1 MEDVLKRKEKEKEK
15 AKVERGVTRELL
27 PQHLDLT
34 WRSKVLLTRGG
45 KFSMQNS
52 MSLILGVNMI
62 QSFLHIALVD
72 RVTITWVVRHSNGL
86 SEFRPE
92 NRVRAKAMWMEILP
106 KTIKM

>member
-1 MEDVLKRKEKEKEK
+1 MHWEKATGRVVARDQCNAMGEDSTGILGETVQK

-52 MSLILGVNMI
+52 MILILGVNMI
-62 QSFLHIALVD
+62 QSFLHIALLD
-72 RVTITWVVRHSNGL
+72 RITITWVV
-86 SEFRPE
+86 
-92 NRVRAKAMWMEILP
+92 
-106 KTIKM
+106 